1 MLPWRGA
8 AQSWSGLRKASNGEG
23 LAPQFSAVLQH
34 HVGRIEEERRE
45 NEPVVWGGDF
55 NQKLSGSI
63 KAGTAERRSELL
75 DAFKQL
81 DLEPLTVHS
90 RHLVP
95 ELGRITTSQSPQA
108 G

>member
-1 MLPWRGA
+1 M
-8 AQSWSGLRKASNGEG
+8 
-23 LAPQFSAVLQH
+23 
-34 HVGRIEEERRE
+34 GRIEEERRE

-95 ELGRITTSQSPQA
+95 ELGPVDHLAVSP
-108 G
+108 GWLNWSEPGVPG